1 MTEIPASR
9 LVLTVRE
16 TAEILG
22 IGINSVYKAIENGDI
37 PHIRIG
43 GSIRVPRIAF
53 EKFLECGLDPMVP
66 RNAA

>member
-1 MTEIPASR
+1 
-9 LVLTVRE
+9 VRE

-22 IGINSVYKAIENGDI
+22 IGLNSVYKAIENGDI

-53 EKFLECGLDPMVP
+53 EKFLECGLGPTDPG
-66 RNAA
+66 NAA